1 MRLTSCWRKRKNDDD
16 VECYCFY
23 CVVING
29 ASNCIWHISHGI
41 IVPNVDLI
49 TVMQKTVSGLNS
61 FTLLAVPMFILA
73 ANLMNMGNISQQ
85 LVDFCLGIVGHIRGG
100 MGYANVLVSMLFA
113 GISGSSQADTA
124 GIGKILIPAMMEEG
138 YTEDTAAGVTIASS
152 TLGVIIPPS
161 IPMVVYSSVASCSIS
176 ALFMGGIIPGILI
189 GGGQMMVIFY
199 LAKKY
204 DLPRHPKLSFKEF
217 CGVMFRSI
225 PGLITPILIL
235 GGVLGGFMTATESA
249 CVACIYALFL
259 GMGVFR
265 TIKLKDMKGILV
277 DPLLL
282 NSISLFALATANAMG
297 QLLAYYNL
305 SSYVKVFFAN
315 YADNRVVFMLMVI
328 ALYLFLGTFMDAC
341 PAIILFAPILLGT
354 AETLGITSVQMGLVI
369 VITLAIGQVTPPY
382 GVCLMLGSKI
392 ADMPMQRAF
401 KAIIP
406 YIAISLAVVILLAFF
421 PQIGNVFG

>member
-1 MRLTSCWRKRKNDDD
+1 MMMLIS
-16 VECYCFY
+16 
-23 CVVING
+23 VVIFVVLLLMG
-29 ASNCIWHISHGI
+29 LPIAYGI
-41 IVPNVDLI
+41 LATALFGMAFVPNVELI
-49 TVMQKTVSGLNS
+49 TVMQKMVSGLNS

-73 ANLMNMGNISQQ
+73 ANLMNIGNISQQ
-85 LVDFCLGIVGHIRGG
+85 MVDFCLGLVGHIRGG
-100 MGYANVLVSMLFA
+100 MGYANVMVSMLFA

-124 GIGKILIPAMMEEG
+124 GIGKILIPAMIEEG

-161 IPMVVYSSVASCSIS
+161 IPMVVYSSIASCSIS

-189 GGGQMMVIFY
+189 GGGQMVVIWY
-199 LAKKY
+199 LAGKY
-204 DLPRHPKLSFKEF
+204 NFPRHPRLSLRQLGK
-217 CGVMFRSI
+217 VTLTSI
-225 PGLITPILIL
+225 PALITPILIL

-249 CVACIYALFL
+249 CVACVYALIL

-265 TIKLKDMKGILV
+265 TIKFKDMKGILI
-277 DPLLL
+277 DTLLL

-297 QLLAYYNL
+297 QLLAYYKL
-305 SSYVKVFFAN
+305 SSYVKLFFASYVN
-315 YADNRVVFMLMVI
+315 NPVIFMLLVI
-328 ALYLFLGTFMDAC
+328 VLYLFLGTFMDAC

-354 AETLGITSVQMGLVI
+354 AETLGITSVQLGLVI

-392 ADMPMQRAF
+392 ANMPMQRAF
-401 KAIIP
+401 KAILP

-421 PQIGNVFG
+421 PQIGTIFG

>member
-1 MRLTSCWRKRKNDDD
+1 MIMILS
-16 VECYCFY
+16 
-23 CVVING
+23 VVVFIVLLLMG
-29 ASNCIWHISHGI
+29 LPIAYGI
-41 IVPNVDLI
+41 LATALFGMAFVPNVDLV
-49 TVMQKTVSGLNS
+49 TVMQKMVSGLNS

-73 ANLMNMGNISQQ
+73 ANLMNIGNISQQ
-85 LVDFCLGIVGHIRGG
+85 MVDFCLGLVGHIRGG

-176 ALFMGGIIPGILI
+176 ALFLGGIVPGILI
-189 GGGQMMVIFY
+189 GGGQMLIIRH

-204 DLPRHPKLSFKEF
+204 DFPRHPRLSFKELLKVTI
-217 CGVMFRSI
+217 GSL
-225 PGLITPILIL
+225 PALLTPILIL

-249 CVACIYALFL
+249 CVACVYALFL

-265 TIKLKDMKGILV
+265 TIKLRDMKAILI
-277 DPLLL
+277 DTLLL

-305 SSYVKVFFAN
+305 STYVREFFTN
-315 YADNRVVFMLMVI
+315 YVNNPTVFMLLVI
-328 ALYLFLGTFMDAC
+328 VLYLFLGTFMDAC
-341 PAIILFAPILLGT
+341 PAIILFAPILLGA
-354 AETLGITSVQMGLVI
+354 AESLGITSVQLGLVI

-392 ADMPMQRAF
+392 ANMPMQRAF
-401 KAIIP
+401 KAILP

-421 PQIGNVFG
+421 PRVGSIFG

>member
-1 MRLTSCWRKRKNDDD
+1 MMMMLS
-16 VECYCFY
+16 
-23 CVVING
+23 VIVFIVLLLMG
-29 ASNCIWHISHGI
+29 LPIAYGI
-41 IVPNVDLI
+41 LATALFGMAFVPNVDLI

-277 DPLLL
+277 DTLLL

-369 VITLAIGQVTPPY
+369 VITLAIGQLTPPY
-382 GVCLMLGSKI
+382 VVCLMLGSKI

>member
-1 MRLTSCWRKRKNDDD
+1 MMMLLS
-16 VECYCFY
+16 
-23 CVVING
+23 VIVFIVLLLMG
-29 ASNCIWHISHGI
+29 LPIAYGI
-41 IVPNVDLI
+41 LATALFGMAFVPNVDLI

-277 DPLLL
+277 DTLLL

-315 YADNRVVFMLMVI
+315 YADNRVVSVSYTHLEFRFELEIDGLYAGRFMEMSGGVAFNESI
-328 ALYLFLGTFMDAC
+328 GYRDSNMFLEMSHKVAGLGEYSN
-341 PAIILFAPILLGT
+341 IILKRGMIEEPVLSGWLAKGLTGAVERKTVTVRLLEDVYKRQAYRRQAP
-354 AETLGITSVQMGLVI
+354 
-369 VITLAIGQVTPPY
+369 
-382 GVCLMLGSKI
+382 
-392 ADMPMQRAF
+392 
-401 KAIIP
+401 
-406 YIAISLAVVILLAFF
+406 
-421 PQIGNVFG
+421 